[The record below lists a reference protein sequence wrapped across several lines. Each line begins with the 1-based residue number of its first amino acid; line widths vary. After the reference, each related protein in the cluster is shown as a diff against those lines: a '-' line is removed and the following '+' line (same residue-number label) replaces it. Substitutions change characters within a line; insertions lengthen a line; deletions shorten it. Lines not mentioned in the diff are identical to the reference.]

1 MAYPE
6 GFEPPTSWSVARH
19 SIQLSY
25 GRKQTAMKFAR
36 GTLQNHNANTPA
48 DHSFS
53 RGEFCV
59 GVGGQGDPT
68 EAYIRTPRGGIDRS
82 PDAALRKIRPRK
94 VPTTGLEPVRRF
106 RHWSLKPACL
116 PIPARG
122 HQLDQPANLERSSGC
137 SRRDSNPHGVNPHRV
152 LNPARL
158 PIPPPER

>member
-1 MAYPE
+1 MFDTRPE

-122 HQLDQPANLERSSGC
+122 LYVLSCIHTRTDA
-137 SRRDSNPHGVNPHRV
+137 RRGTRT
-152 LNPARL
+152 LTRL
-158 PIPPPER
+158 TPTGS